1 MSSQTH
7 VSKTQKLQRVGS
19 KILQKIF
26 RSKAK
31 IDLVE
36 LGSTEVKAART
47 VTFIPPTETPR
58 IIDLKSMRRSIHPQ
72 PTRSNIHHSLVGT
85 PMRKNSQQAYVSEE
99 TSRHPAA
106 AILDDVEDHEDY
118 QRIHEEESD
127 VDWSLLDLPENV
139 YARLANESRHSLL

>member
-1 MSSQTH
+1 MSNQTQ

-19 KILQKIF
+19 KILEKIKPIF
-26 RSKAK
+26 RGKAN

-36 LGSTEVKAART
+36 LGSTEIKAART

-58 IIDLKSMRRSIHPQ
+58 IIDLKSMRRSIRPQ

-85 PMRKNSQQAYVSEE
+85 PMRKNSQQAYTSEE
-99 TSRHPAA
+99 TS

-118 QRIHEEESD
+118 QQIHEEESD